1 MHDDPARGVVDRHG
15 KVHGIDNLWVGGGSL
30 FPTAGCS
37 NPTLTVV
44 ALALR
49 LADRLAEMPT

>member
-1 MHDDPARGVVDRHG
+1 MGFDENDGVVDRDG
-15 KVHGIDNLWVGGGSL
+15 RVFGVDNLFLAGACV
-30 FPTAGCS
+30 FPSAGTS

-49 LADRLAEMPT
+49 LADRLAAE